1 MGNGGGEHM
10 LTTYNII
17 VIEREYG
24 AGGSVIAAKLAE
36 RLGWKLYDQELTA
49 EIARIAQVDRET
61 VARCDEQCDP
71 LLYRLAKVFWRGS
84 YERMMPFPE
93 DDRVFDTD
101 AMVSLTHRLI
111 EDTAKQGHCV
121 FVGRGSPYILRDRK
135 DHFSV
140 FLYAPR
146 DLKIRRAMGQKMSEQ
161 AAAELVDT
169 IDEER
174 ATFVKR
180 YFGTTWP
187 TRALYN
193 LMLNTACGCEM
204 SVDLILQAMEI
215 TAAAP
220 LAK

>member
-1 MGNGGGEHM
+1 M

-36 RLGWKLYDQELTA
+36 RLGWKLYDQQLTA
-49 EIARIAQVDRET
+49 EIARIARVDRET

-84 YERMMPFPE
+84 YERMIPLPD
-93 DDRVFDTD
+93 DDRLFDTD
-101 AMVSLTHRLI
+101 RMVSLAQQLI
-111 EDTAKQGHCV
+111 EDTAKQGRCV

-146 DLKIRRAMGQKMSEQ
+146 DLKIRRAMAQKMSAQE
-161 AAAELVDT
+161 AAELVDT

-193 LMLNTACGCEM
+193 LMLNTACGYEM

>member
-1 MGNGGGEHM
+1 M

-17 VIEREYG
+17 TIEREYG

-36 RLGWKLYDQELTA
+36 RLGWKLYDQQLTA
-49 EIARIAQVDRET
+49 DIARIAQVDRET
-61 VARCDEQCDP
+61 VARCDEQVDP

-93 DDRVFDTD
+93 DDSVFDTD

-111 EDTAKQGHCV
+111 EDTARQGHCI

-146 DLKIRRAMGQKMSEQ
+146 ELKIRRAMAQKMSEQ
-161 AAAELVDT
+161 EATELVDT

-187 TRALYN
+187 TRTLYN
-193 LMLNTACGCEM
+193 LMLNTACGYEM